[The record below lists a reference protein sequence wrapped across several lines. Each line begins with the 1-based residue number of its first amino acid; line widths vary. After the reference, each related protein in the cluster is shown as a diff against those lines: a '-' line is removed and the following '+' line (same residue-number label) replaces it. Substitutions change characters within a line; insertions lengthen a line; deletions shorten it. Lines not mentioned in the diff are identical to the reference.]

1 MIKQTQKW
9 LSTLAALFVSSGTA
23 FAQEAEA
30 ASEAGGGGFEFT
42 PEKMMEYGES
52 AVPYLLKAIGA
63 LFVFWIGRRII
74 DKIVKLLN
82 NVMEKRGIDPTVGR
96 FASNM
101 LSYALLA
108 GLVLGILG
116 YFGVDTTSFAA
127 LIGAMGL
134 AVGLA
139 LQGTLGNFAAGV
151 MILVFKPFK
160 VGDFITAGGST
171 GTVEELGI
179 FSTTIKTNDNQ
190 QVIVPNGKIF
200 GDTIINVGH
209 NPIRRVDIDVGCDYS
224 ADIDECRA
232 TLETVVDHIP
242 DMIKDPAPQIFLAS
256 LGGSSVDWQ
265 VRIWCDTPKYWDVH
279 QQTVRAIKKV
289 LDEKGIGI
297 PFPQMDVH
305 LDK

>member
-9 LSTLAALFVSSGTA
+9 LSTLAALFVSSTA
-23 FAQEAEA
+23 FAQETEAAAEA
-30 ASEAGGGGFEFT
+30 GAGFEIT
-42 PEKMMEYGES
+42 TAQLMKWGEN
-52 AVPYLLKAIGA
+52 AVPYVLKAFGA
-63 LFVFWIGRRII
+63 LIVFWIGRRII
-74 DKIVKLLN
+74 EKVVRLLTS
-82 NVMEKRGIDPTVGR
+82 VMEKRGIDPTVGR
-96 FASNM
+96 FGANM
-101 LSYALLA
+101 LKYAMLTGLA
-108 GLVLGILG
+108 LGILG

-127 LIGAMGL
+127 LIAAMGL
-134 AVGLA
+134 AVGMA
-139 LQGTLGNFAAGV
+139 LQGTLGNFASGV

-160 VGDFITAGGST
+160 VGDFVTAGGTT
-171 GTVEELGI
+171 GTIEEVGI
-179 FSTTIKTNDNQ
+179 FVTTFKTLDNQ
-190 QVIVPNGKIF
+190 QVIVPNGKVF
-200 GDTIINVGH
+200 GDTIVNVGH
-209 NPIRRVDIDVGCDYS
+209 NPIRRVDIDVGCDYG